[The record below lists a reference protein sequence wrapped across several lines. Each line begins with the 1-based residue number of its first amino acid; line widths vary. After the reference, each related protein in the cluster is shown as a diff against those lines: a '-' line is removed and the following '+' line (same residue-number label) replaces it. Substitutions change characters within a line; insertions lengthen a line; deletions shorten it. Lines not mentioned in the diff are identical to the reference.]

1 MSSPRPANI
10 PVSTT
15 PGLDGWDIDEYL
27 GVATAHVVAG
37 TNVFSDIAGS
47 FSDIFGGQSKSYQKQ
62 LASINDAALKD
73 LRQQAA
79 EKGGTALVGLAVD
92 LGPASPAATGSCSW

>member
-15 PGLDGWDIDEYL
+15 PSLDGWDIDEYL

-47 FSDIFGGQSKSYQKQ
+47 FSDIFGGHPSGKLLLQQRDLFPSGSG
-62 LASINDAALKD
+62 KD
-73 LRQQAA
+73 QNQNL
-79 EKGGTALVGLAVD
+79 
-92 LGPASPAATGSCSW
+92 SPDDREVVPVRIKAQC